1 MTTMILKLKEV
12 VTANKDNVK
21 ASKKFSNRAR
31 KRFAAG
37 TSMEGFSY
45 AAAMVPFK
53 IIGL

>member
-12 VTANKDNVK
+12 VTANRENVK
-21 ASKKFSNRAR
+21 TAKINNRAN

-45 AAAMVPFK
+45 TAAMVPFK